1 MTKAEQAGRLAGDLP
16 RPGDRFSPGRS
27 PPPCH
32 DRLGTSTPSTP
43 LVGILAVKRRFTC
56 PSVRVLARSED
67 AIRLSS
73 DQMGPHPPVPSSPAG
88 TSTGRHRQFSPAQV
102 LVLSFLGLTLSG
114 ALLLRLPISAAREPL
129 SLLDALFT
137 ATSAVCVT
145 GLIVVD
151 TPNDLTLFGQLVV
164 LLLIQLGG
172 LGYMAVTTVVGVAL
186 GRQLSLHER
195 LTLQEA
201 LNVYSMEGLGRFVL
215 TVLKLTLAFELAGA
229 LILTV
234 RWTSE
239 YGLGQAAYYGLFHAV
254 SAFNNAGFALFSD
267 SLMRFRGDWI
277 VNLVVTT
284 LVICGGLGFVVLTE
298 IGRVRAYRRLSTHT
312 RLVITVTAAL
322 LVASTALIWVI
333 ERSNPRT
340 LASIGVGEGVLAAYF
355 QAVMPRTAGFNTLDI
370 GAMLPASLFVMT
382 LLMFIGAAPGG
393 TGGGV
398 KITTFSIMVAVIWAM
413 MRGDAEPTLLRR
425 RMPPPLIAR
434 ALSICL
440 IGFLALNIV
449 AGLLLVTEGRDLL
462 PTLFETTS
470 AFGTV
475 GLSMGEAGAAVSL
488 AGHFSGAGK
497 VLLIGM
503 MFMGRIGPL
512 TLAVA
517 IARGRHVQ
525 RVRHPEG
532 KFLIG

>member
-1 MTKAEQAGRLAGDLP
+1 M
-16 RPGDRFSPGRS
+16 
-27 PPPCH
+27 
-32 DRLGTSTPSTP
+32 
-43 LVGILAVKRRFTC
+43 GI
-56 PSVRVLARSED
+56 RVD
-67 AIRLSS
+67 
-73 DQMGPHPPVPSSPAG
+73 VSPALADPPF
-88 TSTGRHRQFSPAQV
+88 RRRRQFSPAQV
-102 LVLSFLGLTLSG
+102 LVLSFTALIASG
-114 ALLLRLPISAAREPL
+114 TILLRLPIAGARDPL
-129 SLLDALFT
+129 TLLDALFT

-164 LLLIQLGG
+164 LVLIQLGG

-201 LNVYSMEGLGRFVL
+201 LNVQTMEGLARFVL
-215 TVLKLTLAFELAGA
+215 TVLKLTLAFELTGA
-229 LILTV
+229 LILTA
-234 RWTSE
+234 RWAGE
-239 YGLGQAAYYGLFHAV
+239 YGIVQAAYYGVFHAI

-267 SLMRFRGDWI
+267 SLMRFRGDWL

-298 IGRVRAYRRLSTHT
+298 VGRVRQYRRLSTHT
-312 RLVITVTAAL
+312 RLILTLTAAL
-322 LVASTALIWVI
+322 IVVTTALIWFI
-333 ERSNPRT
+333 EHNNPRT
-340 LASIGVGEGVLAAYF
+340 LQPLGVGEALLASYF
-355 QAVMPRTAGFNTLDI
+355 QAVTPRTAGFNTLDI
-370 GAMLPASLFVMT
+370 GAMQHASLFLLI

-393 TGGGV
+393 TAGGV
-398 KITTFSIMVAVIWAM
+398 KISTFSITVAVIWAM
-413 MRGDAEPTLLRR
+413 VRGAPEPTLLGRR
-425 RMPPPLIAR
+425 IPAPLVAR
-434 ALSICL
+434 AFSICL

-449 AGLLLVTEGRDLL
+449 AGLLLVTQGRELL

-475 GLSMGEAGAAVSL
+475 GLSMGEAGAPVSL
-488 AGHFSGAGK
+488 VAHFSEGGK
-497 VLLIGM
+497 ALVAAM

-517 IARGRHVQ
+517 IARRRELA
-525 RVRHPEG
+525 RVRRPEG